1 MGPPVS
7 VSKVSPRHQKAIA
20 DRTSGLGLDGLAAA
34 DMWIKM
40 FAAADVVRR
49 AQAEALGA
57 LGLASKECRY
67 HRVGSGRFWQLREYV
82 GGRHGPVVLIVAAP
96 IKKPYV
102 WDLTPERSAVRYCLS
117 EGKRIYLLEWTP
129 TWNGN
134 GNAGLADYA
143 GRSISEAVQC
153 VLKATGETKLFLMGH
168 SLGGTL
174 AAIYATLDPRHLR
187 GLVLLGAPLCFAPGT
202 SKFRDALVLLTPR
215 LSSDVDVIPGSLL
228 SHISAV
234 ASPRT
239 FIWSRL
245 VDAALAISDR
255 TAFETL
261 ARIERWTLD
270 EVPLPGKLVEDILYL
285 LYRDNSFCQQTLVIG
300 DEAVGPSRLRCPTLA
315 VVNTADEI
323 APLSSVAPFLDAAPV
338 RDARIIKY
346 PGELG
351 VGLQHLAV
359 LVGKKARA
367 QIWPEISAW
376 LNEHSS

>member
-1 MGPPVS
+1 MRLPVS
-7 VSKVSPRHQKAIA
+7 ARKEHSRHKKATP
-20 DRTSGLGLDGLAAA
+20 DRALGLDLGGLAAA
-34 DMWIKM
+34 EMWIKV

-57 LGLASKECRY
+57 LGLAPKECRY
-67 HRVGSGRFWQLREYV
+67 HLVSSGRLWQLREYFSE
-82 GGRHGPVVLIVAAP
+82 GHGPVVLIVAAP

-102 WDLTPERSAVRYCLS
+102 WDLAPGLSAVRYCLS
-117 EGKRIYLLEWTP
+117 EGKRIYLLEWAP
-129 TWNGN
+129 TQSGN

-143 GRSISEAVQC
+143 GRSIAEAVAS

-174 AAIYATLDPRHLR
+174 AAIYATLDPRHLL
-187 GLVLLGAPLCFAPGT
+187 GLVLLGAPLCFAAGT
-202 SKFRDALVLLTPR
+202 SKFRDALVLLAPR
-215 LSSDVDVIPGSLL
+215 LSSDVDVVPGSLL

-245 VDAALAISDR
+245 ADAALALSDR
-255 TAFETL
+255 TTLETL

-270 EVPLPGKLVEDILYL
+270 EVPLPGKLVEDILRL
-285 LYRDNSFCQQTLVIG
+285 LYRDNSFCRQTLSIG
-300 DEAVGPSRLRCPTLA
+300 DEVLGPSRFRCPTLA

-346 PGELG
+346 PGESG

-359 LVGKKARA
+359 LVGQKARA
-367 QIWPEISAW
+367 RVWPEINAW
-376 LNEHSS
+376 LEKHSA